1 MVEPI
6 PGFDAAD
13 AGRGAEET
21 MRLQRE
27 MALRNERL
35 EVVASLIGGV
45 AHELNNP
52 LALLVGHATL
62 LRRKAGDGPLAERA
76 EKITQAAERCARIVR
91 NFLGLARP
99 QAPEKKPI
107 ELGGLVRETLE
118 IVAYGLRVD
127 GIEVEVQIAPDLPR
141 VPGDADRLRQLL
153 VHLVMNAEQ
162 ALRRKE
168 GARRLLVRV
177 EKTSAARGAVRVV
190 VADNG
195 PGVPAEL
202 RQRIFEPLFTTL
214 ASGEGTG
221 MGLPLCRGIVAD
233 HGGEL
238 RLEEVDEGEGC
249 RFVFDLPL
257 AAGSAP
263 PATKERPVTAPGPR
277 AILVVDDEADVA
289 ALMGDTLELA
299 GHHVEI
305 ASNGTEALGH
315 LAQRRFDLVLSDI
328 RMPEMDGPGLYR
340 AIQDRHPE
348 LARRFV
354 FVTGD
359 TLSSETAAF
368 VRGIGAPVVMK
379 PFDLEDLTRTVNRVL
394 ALAEEAP

>member
-1 MVEPI
+1 VVEPI
-6 PGFDAAD
+6 PGFDSAD
-13 AGRGAEET
+13 SRPGAEET

-27 MALRNERL
+27 RALRNERL
-35 EVVASLIGGV
+35 EVVASLIGGM

-76 EKITQAAERCARIVR
+76 DKIAQAAERCARIVR

-99 QAPEKKPI
+99 QPPDKRPI

-118 IVAYGLRVD
+118 ILAYGLRVD
-127 GIEVEVQIAPDLPR
+127 GIETEVQIAPDLPR
-141 VPGDADRLRQLL
+141 VTGDADRLRQLL
-153 VHLVMNAEQ
+153 VHLVVNAEQ

-168 GARRLLVRV
+168 GARRLVVRV
-177 EKTSAARGAVRVV
+177 EKASAPPGAVRVG

-195 PGVPAEL
+195 PGVPVDL

-214 ASGEGTG
+214 TSGEGTG
-221 MGLPLCRGIVAD
+221 MGLPLCRRIVAD

-238 RLEEVDEGEGC
+238 RLEEGEGEGC

-263 PATKERPVTAPGPR
+263 PTTEGPLTAPGPR
-277 AILVVDDEADVA
+277 KILVVDDEADVA
-289 ALMGDTLELA
+289 ALMRDTLELA

-305 ASNGTEALGH
+305 ASNGAAALGQ
-315 LAQRRFDLVLSDI
+315 LAQRPYDLVLSDI

-340 AIQDRHPE
+340 AIQERNPE

-359 TLSSETAAF
+359 ILSSETAAF

-394 ALAEEAP
+394 ALAEAAP

>member
-6 PGFDAAD
+6 LGFDST
-13 AGRGAEET
+13 AGRRPAEEA

-27 MALRNERL
+27 MAQRNERL

-62 LRRKAGDGPLAERA
+62 LRRKAGDGPLADRA
-76 EKITQAAERCARIVR
+76 DKIAQAAERCARIVR
-91 NFLGLARP
+91 NFLGLARR
-99 QAPEKKPI
+99 QAPDQRPI
-107 ELGGLVRETLE
+107 DLGGLVKETLE
-118 IVAYGLRVD
+118 ILAHGLRVD
-127 GIEVEVQIAPDLPR
+127 GIEVEVDIAPDLPR

-153 VHLVMNAEQ
+153 VYLVMNAEQ

-168 GARRLLVRV
+168 GARRVGVRV
-177 EKTSAARGAVRVV
+177 ARASVPPGAVRVV

-202 RQRIFEPLFTTL
+202 RERIFEPLFTTV

-238 RLEEVDEGEGC
+238 RLEEAEGEGC

-257 AAGSAP
+257 TAGPAAPAMEP
-263 PATKERPVTAPGPR
+263 PATSPGPR
-277 AILVVDDEADVA
+277 TILVVDDEAEVA
-289 ALMGDTLELA
+289 ALMSDTLELA
-299 GHHVEI
+299 GHQVEI
-305 ASNGTEALGH
+305 ASNGAAALVR
-315 LAQRRFDLVLSDI
+315 LAERRYDLVLSDI
-328 RMPEMDGPGLYR
+328 RMPEMDGPGLHR
-340 AIQDRHPE
+340 AIRERHPE
-348 LARRFV
+348 LARRVV

-359 TLSSETAAF
+359 TLSPDTAAF
-368 VRGIGAPVVMK
+368 VRDVGAPVVMK
-379 PFDLEDLTRTVNRVL
+379 PFDLEDLVRTVNRIL
-394 ALAEEAP
+394 ALDEEAS

>member
-1 MVEPI
+1 MVEPSL
-6 PGFDAAD
+6 GFDST
-13 AGRGAEET
+13 AGRRPADEA
-21 MRLQRE
+21 MRLRRE

-62 LRRKAGDGPLAERA
+62 LRRKAGDGPLADRA
-76 EKITQAAERCARIVR
+76 DKIAQAAERCARIVR
-91 NFLGLARP
+91 NFLGLARRH
-99 QAPEKKPI
+99 APERRPI
-107 ELGGLVRETLE
+107 DLAGLVKETLE
-118 IVAYGLRVD
+118 ILAHGLRVD
-127 GIEVEVQIAPDLPR
+127 GIEVEVDISPDLPR

-153 VHLVMNAEQ
+153 VYLVMNAEQ

-168 GARRLLVRV
+168 GARRVGVRV
-177 EKTSAARGAVRVV
+177 ERTSVPPGAVRVV

-202 RQRIFEPLFTTL
+202 RERIFEPLFTTV

-238 RLEEVDEGEGC
+238 RLEEAEGEGC

-257 AAGSAP
+257 TTGPGPGATEP
-263 PATKERPVTAPGPR
+263 PATSPGPR
-277 AILVVDDEADVA
+277 TVLVVDDEAEVA
-289 ALMGDTLELA
+289 ALMSDTLELA
-299 GHHVEI
+299 GHQVEI
-305 ASNGTEALGH
+305 ASNGAAALAC
-315 LAQRRFDLVLSDI
+315 LAKRRFDLVLSDI
-328 RMPEMDGPGLYR
+328 RMPGMDGPGLHR
-340 AIQDRHPE
+340 AIGERHPE
-348 LARRFV
+348 LARRVV

-359 TLSSETAAF
+359 TLSPDTAAF
-368 VRGIGAPVVMK
+368 VRDVGAPVVTK
-379 PFDLEDLTRTVNRVL
+379 PFDLEDLLRTVNRVL
-394 ALAEEAP
+394 ALDEP

>member
-1 MVEPI
+1 VVERI
-6 PGFDAAD
+6 PGFDAT
-13 AGRGAEET
+13 AGHRRAEET
-21 MRLQRE
+21 RRLQRE

-35 EVVASLIGGV
+35 EVVAGLIGGV

-62 LRRKAGDGPLAERA
+62 LRRKAGDGPLADRA
-76 EKITQAAERCARIVR
+76 DKIAQAAERCARIVR
-91 NFLGLARP
+91 NFLGLARTQP
-99 QAPEKKPI
+99 PDRRPI
-107 ELGGLVRETLE
+107 DLGGLVRETLE
-118 IVAYGLRVD
+118 ILAHGLRVD
-127 GIEVEVQIAPDLPR
+127 GIEVEVDIAPDLPR

-153 VHLVMNAEQ
+153 VYLVMNAEQ

-168 GARRLLVRV
+168 GARHLAVRAFGAPV
-177 EKTSAARGAVRVV
+177 PARAVRVV

-202 RQRIFEPLFTTL
+202 RERIFEPLFTTM

-238 RLEEVDEGEGC
+238 RLEEAEGEGC

-257 AAGSAP
+257 AAGSSP
-263 PATKERPVTAPGPR
+263 PATEGPVPSPGPR
-277 AILVVDDEADVA
+277 AILVVDDEADLA
-289 ALMGDTLELA
+289 ALMCDTLELA

-305 ASNGTEALGH
+305 ASNGAAALVR
-315 LAQRRFDLVLSDI
+315 LAERRYDLVLSDI

-340 AIQDRHPE
+340 AVQERHPE
-348 LARRFV
+348 LARRVV

-359 TLSSETAAF
+359 TLSPETAAF
-368 VRGIGAPVVMK
+368 VRGIGAPVVTK
-379 PFDLEDLTRTVNRVL
+379 PFDLDDLVRTVNRVL
-394 ALAEEAP
+394 ALPEKAS